1 MPRQFPTVRWQ
12 LEAFQAAL
20 SDRPDHLPA
29 WHPTNRADQSV
40 RLVTVPMVRV
50 MVLVVLAELAPPG
63 IRALARP
70 ILVVLVVVQH
80 HHHYH
85 RQ

>member
-1 MPRQFPTVRWQ
+1 
-12 LEAFQAAL
+12 
-20 SDRPDHLPA
+20 
-29 WHPTNRADQSV
+29 
-40 RLVTVPMVRV
+40 LVTVPMVRV